1 MKINI
6 LGTNFSGETMKSIKV
21 KAIYSS
27 PPENFDFIEF
37 LELLMGMSYQN
48 ALRKIKEDLSQED
61 AKCQK
66 L

>member
-1 MKINI
+1 
-6 LGTNFSGETMKSIKV
+6 MKSIKV
-21 KAIYSS
+21 KAIYSN
-27 PPENFDFIEF
+27 PPESFDFVEF